1 MDKVKEIRQK
11 IQHLKEL
18 PPLPAMAEKIL
29 SLSDETDIKELAETI
44 EKDPCLSARILGL
57 ANAAYFGWPGGVR
70 TIYDAIYK
78 VLGLK
83 IVRSIAIGLI
93 LGGLFKAEKC
103 PRFSS
108 DRYWFTSVAT
118 AMMAQ
123 SLYLHMTADLR
134 RDLRDIYMDGLL
146 HKLGL
151 PVLVHLFPQEMN
163 GIFSADDSNGEYSL
177 NVKCREVI
185 GINPCEAGA
194 WLARRWHLPKDIVC
208 VIENSGDFSYKKD
221 FWAIVQLVG
230 YCSRQAELLFKG
242 DEMLNGL
249 DQLNALGID
258 AAVLE
263 KENQTVFCKIKG
275 ISEMALLLSGSE
287 SNNG

>member
-1 MDKVKEIRQK
+1 MDNVNKIRQR
-11 IQHLKEL
+11 IQALKEL
-18 PPLPAMAEKIL
+18 PPLPAMAQKIL

-123 SLYLHMTADLR
+123 SLYMHLTADLR
-134 RDLRDIYMDGLL
+134 GDLRDIYMDGLL

-163 GIFSADDSNGEYSL
+163 GIFSAGDSHGEYSI
-177 NVKCREVI
+177 NVKCRDVI
-185 GINPCEAGA
+185 GINPCLAGA
-194 WLARRWHLPKDIVC
+194 WLARRWHLPEDIVC

-242 DEMLNGL
+242 DEMLNGS
-249 DQLNALGID
+249 DQLDALGID

-287 SNNG
+287 SGNG

>member
-1 MDKVKEIRQK
+1 MEKVKNIRQK

-18 PPLPAMAEKIL
+18 PPLPAMAQKIL
-29 SLSDETDIKELAETI
+29 SLSDDGDIRALAETI

-108 DRYWFTSVAT
+108 ERYWFTSVAT

-123 SLYLHMTADLR
+123 SLYLHLAIDLR
-134 RDLRDIYMDGLL
+134 SDLRDIYLDGLL

-151 PVLVHLFPQEMN
+151 PVLVHLFPQEMH
-163 GIFSADDSNGEYSL
+163 GIFSAGDGNGESSL
-177 NVKCREVI
+177 NAKCRDVL
-185 GINPCEAGA
+185 GINPCQAGA
-194 WLARRWHLPKDIVC
+194 WLARRWHLPEDIVC
-208 VIENSGDFSYKKD
+208 VIENSGDFGYKKE

-230 YCSRQAELLFKG
+230 YCSRQAELLFRG
-242 DEMLNGL
+242 DEVLNGS
-249 DQLNALGID
+249 DQLDALGIG

-263 KENQTVFCKIKG
+263 KEKQAVFCKMKG
-275 ISEMALLLSGSE
+275 ISEMALSLSASGTG
-287 SNNG
+287 NG

>member
-1 MDKVKEIRQK
+1 MEDVKEIRQR

-18 PPLPAMAEKIL
+18 PPLPIMAQKIL
-29 SLSDETDIKELAETI
+29 SLTDDADIKELAETI

-93 LGGLFKAEKC
+93 LGGLFRAEKC
-103 PRFSS
+103 TRFSV

-123 SLYLHMTADLR
+123 SLFTHMPADLR
-134 RDLRDIYMDGLL
+134 RNLGDIYLDGLL

-151 PVLVHLFPQEMN
+151 PVLVHLFPEEMN
-163 GIFSADDSNGEYSL
+163 RAFSRGDGHGEHSL
-177 NVKCREVI
+177 NVKCRNVL
-185 GINPCEAGA
+185 GIDPCRAGG
-194 WLARRWHLPKDIVC
+194 WLARRWHLPEDIVC
-208 VIENSGDFSYKKD
+208 VIENCGDYSYRKD
-221 FWAIVQLVG
+221 YWAIVQLVG
-230 YCSRQAELLFKG
+230 YCSRQAESLFKK
-242 DEMLNGL
+242 DELL
-249 DQLNALGID
+249 DERELLDTIGIGAVALES
-258 AAVLE
+258 E
-263 KENQTVFCKIKG
+263 KRKLFDKIEG
-275 ISEMALLLSGSE
+275 ISEMALLLSG
-287 SNNG
+287 NGSGNG